1 MVLLFIY
8 TIDVV
13 VNRFDLDADALYK
26 EYLEYL
32 DELKEEGDIDE
43 EYNEYSKQEI
53 IFIFYFIKGLTI
65 FVVPAA
71 ILIYR
76 SRIISLPAFVVIKKH
91 QGRR

>member
-13 VNRFDLDADALYK
+13 VNRFDLDADTLYK

-43 EYNEYSKQEI
+43 EYNEYSK
-53 IFIFYFIKGLTI
+53 
-65 FVVPAA
+65 
-71 ILIYR
+71 
-76 SRIISLPAFVVIKKH
+76 
-91 QGRR
+91 

>member
-43 EYNEYSKQEI
+43 EYNEYSK
-53 IFIFYFIKGLTI
+53 
-65 FVVPAA
+65 
-71 ILIYR
+71 
-76 SRIISLPAFVVIKKH
+76 
-91 QGRR
+91 